1 MVLIFQR
8 VTPIVS
14 HQLTRPDDL
23 GVTHMGT
30 AATRT
35 RHNHTITVDFHDETT
50 YSHLLDDGKAFL
62 EWVLAFLLSLG
73 FQLKHQA
80 TCRGGGCLTRH
91 SQYLRVRLGGVTIW
105 RLQCTTGRAVFT
117 VLPHFVLRYRQMR
130 PEVARNA
137 LLATHGGL
145 SLELC
150 AIIWRISPMA
160 LYRLVCALGHQRLV
174 TVLTRCGL
182 PLPTYF
188 LADEKHRHCLA
199 DKVYLPTIVRGRVI
213 WHLGYTEHASAA
225 ALTQSYEAFQRT
237 ASQQEP
243 SYRVRG
249 VLTDGFDSTTKSMRT
264 LFPGARLGN
273 CLRHAINKLP
283 SKLVAIASPLRKA
296 LRSRFHAVLSR
307 VRHRKG
313 LRVFALGQ
321 RLRRFADQV
330 AHTAGEAN
338 GNRVRQ
344 WFQDK
349 KAGWYAVL
357 EDPRMPVTSILLD
370 QAHNAIDRKLF
381 MMKGFHHPQGSQ
393 QAFVTGLA
401 HLYNLVPYQRRAQH
415 AGQCGV
421 EVEGGRLPTT
431 DWFLNLQILTSG
443 GFR

>member
-1 MVLIFQR
+1 
-8 VTPIVS
+8 
-14 HQLTRPDDL
+14 
-23 GVTHMGT
+23 MGT
-30 AATRT
+30 AAPPTREN
-35 RHNHTITVDFHDETT
+35 RPITVDFRSEAT
-50 YSHLLDDGKAFL
+50 YFELLGDGQAFL
-62 EWVLAFLLSLG
+62 EGVIAFVMSLG
-73 FQLKHQA
+73 FQLKHKA

-91 SQYLRVRLGGVTIW
+91 SHDVRVRLGGITIW
-105 RLQCTTGRAVFT
+105 RMQCTTCRAVFT
-117 VLPHFVLRYRQMR
+117 VLPHFVLRYRHMR

-150 AIIWRISPMA
+150 AVMCHISPMA
-160 LYRLVCALGHQRLV
+160 LYRLVCALGHQSLV
-174 TVLTRCGL
+174 TMLTRCGL

-188 LADEKHRHCLA
+188 LADEKHSHCLT
-199 DKVYLPTIVRGRVI
+199 DKVYLPTIVCGRVI
-213 WHLGYTEHASAA
+213 WHLGYTMEASAA
-225 ALTQSYEAFQRT
+225 AFTQSYQVFQRA

-249 VLTDGFDSTTKSMRT
+249 ILTDGFDSTIKSMRM
-264 LFPGARLGN
+264 LFPEAHLGN

-283 SKLVAIASPLRKA
+283 KKLVAIASPVRKA
-296 LRSRFHAVLSR
+296 LRSQFHTLLHRAR
-307 VRHRKG
+307 QRKG

-321 RLRRFADQV
+321 RLRHFVDYV
-330 AHTAGEAN
+330 TTTAGAAN
-338 GNRVRQ
+338 GERVRR

-357 EDPRMPVTSILLD
+357 EDSQRPVTSTLLD

-381 MMKGFHHPQGSQ
+381 MMKGFHHPKGSQ
-393 QAFVTGLA
+393 QAFLTELA

-421 EVEGGRLPTT
+421 EVEGGTVPTQ